1 MKIKVSPIDARIIK
15 AFLAVI
21 GIISS
26 IISIVC
32 IFITI
37 PNNCKLY
44 SAIALVVLFIL
55 VYAGMF
61 INANIKK
68 SARMKINNTSIEII
82 YGDLFKISGL
92 KVIGFNEYFDT
103 IVDNVIISEKSLH
116 GKYIKENISN
126 IDEFDRF
133 IEKCLANKK
142 CSINSSRPLGKKKR
156 YKLGTLFEYNNEF
169 IFTSFA
175 KFDERNRACLK
186 FEEFIEFF
194 ITFWNEIDVINNGR
208 DVNIPLMGSGITRFN
223 SPVSKQELLE
233 LTLFTLK
240 YSGVK
245 LCYDCKLRII
255 LHKSVADEINLYK
268 LKETFGE

>member
-1 MKIKVSPIDARIIK
+1 MKLKVGLFDKRIVR
-15 AFLAVI
+15 AFLTVI

-37 PNNCKLY
+37 PNNLKIY
-44 SAIALVVLFIL
+44 SAVLLIVLFISI
-55 VYAGMF
+55 YIGMF
-61 INANIKK
+61 INANLKK
-68 SARMKINNTSIEII
+68 SVKMKINNTRLEIV

-116 GKYIKENISN
+116 GKFIKQNI
-126 IDEFDRF
+126 IDLGEFDKIIENSLADKESRF
-133 IEKCLANKK
+133 NE
-142 CSINSSRPLGKKKR
+142 SRPIGKKKR
-156 YKLGTLFEYNNEF
+156 YKLGTLFEYKNEF

-175 KFDERNRACLK
+175 KFDDRNRACLSL
-186 FEEFIEFF
+186 EEYIEFL

-223 SPVSKQELLE
+223 SLVTKQELLE
-233 LTLFTLK
+233 LILFTFK
-240 YSGVK
+240 YSGIK
-245 LCYDCKLRII
+245 LCYDCKIRII
-255 LHKSVADEINLYK
+255 LHKGVADEINLYNIK
-268 LKETFGE
+268 GVFGK